1 MKYEKKPFSCEEHVE
16 ILKDRGLKIPNEER
30 AIKYLN
36 TVGYFRLTGYMYH
49 LQENDGTHKFKGE
62 VSFDDI
68 INLYQFDKKLR
79 GIINEYLERVE
90 VALRAKLTNYFSV
103 NHGFFWLAN
112 KDLFADLVLYGGI
125 IDEITEDFVD
135 PQESFLKSF
144 KLKYTSESFPPSNMA
159 LETLTMGKLTRLYKA
174 LKNDTEKMQI
184 ASDFNVPSSIL
195 TSWIIYLTNVRNIC
209 AHHAR
214 LWNKRVT
221 ADQPLI
227 PSREKYK
234 FKGEITSNF
243 HIAIYGIISLIN
255 RLLSSFNPENSF
267 IKRIEQIIEEHNIDT
282 SLMGFPENWKKVATW
297 HNE

>member
-1 MKYEKKPFSCEEHVE
+1 MKYEKKPFSCKQHVE
-16 ILKDRGLKIPNEER
+16 ILKERGLKIPNEER

-36 TVGYFRLTGYMYH
+36 TVGYYRLTGYMYH
-49 LQENDGTHKFKGE
+49 LQEKDGSHKFKGE

-79 GIINEYLERVE
+79 FIINEYLERIE

-103 NHGFFWLAN
+103 NYGFFWLTN
-112 KDLFADLVLYGGI
+112 KDLFANLEIYGSI
-125 IDEITEDFVD
+125 INDITADFVS
-135 PQESFLKSF
+135 PQESYLKSF
-144 KLKYTSESFPPSNMA
+144 KLKYTSEPFPPSNMA

-174 LKNDTEKMQI
+174 LKNDEEKMQI
-184 ASDFNVPSSIL
+184 ARDFNLPSNIL

-234 FKGEITSNF
+234 FKGEITPNF
-243 HIAIYGIISLIN
+243 HITIYGIISLIN
-255 RLLSSFNPENSF
+255 RLLSSFNPGNSF
-267 IKRIEQIIEEHNIDT
+267 IQRIEQIIEEHKIET
-282 SLMGFPENWKKVATW
+282 SLMGFPENWKQVATW
-297 HNE
+297 HNK